1 MFISPPRLLVGS
13 PLGKN
18 LQLGTT
24 RSGALFKCP
33 ISDDA
38 SDCEQ
43 VSTDTGVASKYLD
56 FAIKTCMNTVLIQT
70 HVIRT
75 DITSEEKENQ
85 WLGVTVRSGGVGGK
99 VSFQSGFVENK
110 IL

>member
-1 MFISPPRLLVGS
+1 
-13 PLGKN
+13 
-18 LQLGTT
+18 
-24 RSGALFKCP
+24 
-33 ISDDA
+33 
-38 SDCEQ
+38 
-43 VSTDTGVASKYLD
+43 
-56 FAIKTCMNTVLIQT
+56 MNTVLIQT